1 MSEPII
7 DHVGVKVSDF
17 ARSKAFYQAVL
28 GALGINLLSDFDY
41 EGSHYA
47 GFGSVR
53 PTFWIDDNVE
63 TRVGPAHIAFAAPSR
78 AAIHAFYTVAL
89 AAGGRDNGAPGLR
102 PHYAPDYY
110 AAFVHDP
117 DGHNIEALRVGPPED
132 RQ

>member
-63 TRVGPAHIAFAAPSR
+63 TRVGPAHIAFAA
-78 AAIHAFYTVAL
+78 
-89 AAGGRDNGAPGLR
+89 AGGRDNGAPGLR